1 MEKPLDRKGTAQNA
15 GAGQLKEIDG
25 WTDRNPRLLGS
36 IWHGAFRGPLQ
47 LHKDL
52 CALAR
57 HTEGLRQQHQR
68 KTE

>member
-1 MEKPLDRKGTAQNA
+1 MEKPLDRKGKAQNP

-36 IWHGAFRGPLQ
+36 IWHGDFRGPLQ

-52 CALAR
+52 CALA
-57 HTEGLRQQHQR
+57 
-68 KTE
+68 